1 MILKGAFIDNIIIIM
16 IQKGVAFITNIATN
30 SIDNIGTI
38 SIDSV
43 VRDYHKDQQ
52 HCHEDQCK
60 DRHRQHDHQDY
71 DANHG
76 PGLKRYINCSTKL
89 KP

>member
-1 MILKGAFIDNIIIIM
+1 MLLSLPTLPPTALTTLAPLALTA
-16 IQKGVAFITNIATN
+16 QRCH
-30 SIDNIGTI
+30 
-38 SIDSV
+38 
-43 VRDYHKDQQ
+43 RDYHKDQQ